1 MKDDK
6 LLDRIRKL
14 LAMAGD
20 AGSPNEAAIAMR
32 RARALMDKHQIA
44 EMDLK
49 QDQSD
54 LGVAKVVYF
63 EQWTGRLA
71 LQIARLNDCIAD
83 ISIGSAGLPIVR
95 FKGYLVDAVTSQE
108 MFPYLTAVA
117 MRGAEAF
124 RGKKQ
129 KDGFFIGFSAG
140 VKQQVDLI
148 LAERQSQVLG
158 DGRALVVVK
167 GDIVRAEFGAQ
178 QYGKSRRTSYDSATY
193 ASGVNAG
200 RTASLNRQ
208 CTGTAQGR
216 LR

>member
-6 LLDRIRKL
+6 LLNRIRNL

-49 QDQSD
+49 QETSD

-83 ISIGSAGLPIVR
+83 ISTGSAGLPIVR

-117 MRGAEAF
+117 MRGAKAF
-124 RGKKQ
+124 QGKRQ
-129 KDGFFIGFSAG
+129 KKGFFAGFSAG
-140 VKQQVDLI
+140 IKQQVDLI
-148 LAERQSQVLG
+148 LAERQSQVLS

-167 GDIVRAEFGAQ
+167 GDIVRAEFGNQ
-178 QYGKSRRTSYDSATY
+178 QYGKSRRTSYDSTTY
-193 ASGVNAG
+193 ASGVAAG
-200 RTASLNRQ
+200 RSASLNRQ
-208 CTGTAQGR
+208 CTGTTQGR

>member
-32 RARALMDKHQIA
+32 RARALMDKHQIQ

-54 LGVAKVVYF
+54 LGIAKVVYF
-63 EQWTGRLA
+63 EQWTGQLA

-83 ISIGSAGLPIVR
+83 ITTGTMGLPIVR
-95 FKGYLVDAVTSQE
+95 FKGYLVDATTSQE
-108 MFPYLTAVA
+108 MFPYLTACA
-117 MRGAEAF
+117 MRGAKGL

-129 KDGFFIGFSAG
+129 KAGFFRGFAAG
-140 VKQQVDLI
+140 IKQQVDQI

-158 DGRALVVVK
+158 DGRALVIVK
-167 GDIVRAEFGAQ
+167 GDVVKAEFGAQ
-178 QYGKSRRTSYDSATY
+178 RYGPSRHASYDSATY
-193 ASGVNAG
+193 ASGVAAG
-200 RTASLNRQ
+200 QNASLNRQ
-208 CTGTAQGR
+208 CTGAGQGR
-216 LR
+216 LK

>member
-32 RARALMDKHQIA
+32 RARSLMDKHQIE

-49 QDQSD
+49 QETSD

-83 ISIGSAGLPIVR
+83 ISTGSAGLPIVR

-124 RGKKQ
+124 KGKKQ
-129 KDGFFIGFSAG
+129 KESFFVGFSAG
-140 VKQQVDLI
+140 IREQVDLI

-158 DGRALVVVK
+158 DGRALVIVK
-167 GDIVRAEFGAQ
+167 GDIVRAEFGDQ
-178 QYGKSRRTSYDSATY
+178 QYGKSRRASYDSATY
-193 ASGVNAG
+193 ASGVAAG
-200 RTASLNRQ
+200 KTASLNRQ
-208 CTGTAQGR
+208 CTGAAQGR